1 MAAARAPW
9 IESLADAV
17 RFAPVRPAIA
27 SGVRAAVATV
37 LPLLLA
43 TLVNEPLL
51 SWSSLAGFLT
61 SIVDKGGAY
70 RTRARGM
77 GSVVL
82 GGAAWGA
89 LGAAAGGSFAAAM
102 VCAFVGATA
111 LAFARVYGPAVA
123 SAGTLVLVMLLVS
136 LARPEANLA
145 RAVERAAFIAGG
157 GAWAM
162 ILSLLFWPVRVYR
175 PARDAVAAAVRAV
188 AVFAADVAS
197 APHESPS
204 SATMFRHRSAIRQAL
219 EGARA
224 TLAATRRGRRGE
236 SGRGERLLIVLE
248 SADQVFAALLAV
260 SEVLSSV
267 RARGLPSVAEAT
279 ATRALSAIAASC
291 TAIAAT
297 VDEEH
302 PDGPVKL
309 PALDLGALEAP
320 LSTREGP
327 SSRSLA
333 VEAEVGLV
341 GEILLR
347 ARALLEEAAEAAS
360 SLTDD
365 RPLSASPTTLEV
377 EPLDAAGAWI
387 APWRDHLTLRSV
399 VFRHALRVGVT
410 TAIAVAL
417 VHHFALERGY
427 WITISAAVTLQPQ
440 LPATFL
446 KTLQRVLGTV
456 IGGLVAALLTAALHD
471 PRLMLATVFV
481 LAVVSVSVLPIN
493 YGLYAACLTPTFILL
508 AEVNAR
514 EPGLVK
520 VRIVNTLIGG
530 TLALA
535 AARIFWPLGENELFP
550 SAAAGALRALR
561 RFFGA
566 VTAEAPPDPRVLDR
580 ARRDLGLAI
589 LDAEASL
596 QRWMAEGRPRSVD
609 LEAPMVLLVYTRGF
623 VAAVVAL
630 ASAREAAREAG
641 GEAVGLAPFAR
652 AVEGALVDLEAAV
665 LERRTPRPL
674 PSFEREIQE
683 ILSRS
688 GAGDG
693 RHTRAL
699 LATRLERIAQ
709 SLSVQHDAV
718 ARWLTALPRGEA

>member
-17 RFAPVRPAIA
+17 RFAPVRPAVA
-27 SGVRAAVATV
+27 AGVRAAVATV
-37 LPLLLA
+37 LPLLVA
-43 TLVNEPLL
+43 TLVHEPLL

-77 GSVVL
+77 LSVVL
-82 GGAAWGA
+82 GGAAWGG
-89 LGAAAGGSFAAAM
+89 LGAIAGGSFAAAM
-102 VCAFVGATA
+102 ACAFVGATA

-145 RAVERAAFIAGG
+145 LAFERAAFIAGG

-175 PARDAVAAAVRAV
+175 PARDAVAVAVRAV
-188 AVFAADVAS
+188 AVFAADVGS
-197 APHESPS
+197 APHEGPSP
-204 SATMFRHRSAIRQAL
+204 ATVFLHRAAIRQAL
-219 EGARA
+219 EAARA

-291 TAIAAT
+291 EAIAAT
-297 VDEEH
+297 VEEEH
-302 PDGPVKL
+302 PPGPVKL

-365 RPLSASPTTLEV
+365 RPLSASPTTLELV

-387 APWRDHLTLRSV
+387 APWRDHMTLRSV
-399 VFRHALRVGVT
+399 VLRHALRVGVT

-456 IGGLVAALLTAALHD
+456 LGGLVAALLTAAMHD

-535 AARIFWPLGENELFP
+535 AARIFWPLGEDQLFP

-561 RFFGA
+561 RFFVA
-566 VTAEAPPDPRVLDR
+566 VTAEGTEGPRVLDR

-596 QRWMAEGRPRSVD
+596 QRWMAESRPRSVD

-630 ASAREAAREAG
+630 ASAREPGRAA
-641 GEAVGLAPFAR
+641 VDLAPFAR

-665 LERRTPRPL
+665 LERRAPRPL
-674 PSFEREIQE
+674 PSFERDIQE
-683 ILSRS
+683 LLSRS
-688 GAGDG
+688 GASGG

-718 ARWLTALPRGEA
+718 ARWLTALPGGEA